1 MNMFKGCKL
10 QAKNQETK
18 KLRNQETKM
27 EKTIVITG
35 AAGNLGKAVVHELIE
50 KDYHIEATL
59 GPNEEADFYDSDH
72 LNAQPLNL
80 LDPVASEAYIN
91 HIAGTHSSIEGAVL
105 IVGGFAMGN
114 IEETKTDDLQK
125 MYKLNF
131 ETAYNMVR
139 PLIKV
144 FKKQPE
150 GGQIIMIGSRAAIN
164 PDEGKNFIS
173 YSLSKSLIFRLS
185 EFINAEYN
193 DKNIFSH
200 VIVPATM
207 DTPANRSG
215 MPDADFNSWVPT
227 ERVAETISFAL
238 SDAGKML
245 RESVFKVYNK
255 A

>member
-1 MNMFKGCKL
+1 MK
-10 QAKNQETK
+10 
-18 KLRNQETKM
+18 
-27 EKTIVITG
+27 KTIVITG

-50 KDYHIEATL
+50 KGYHIEATL

-80 LDPVASEAYIN
+80 LNPEATEAYVK
-91 HIAGTHSSIEGAVL
+91 HIAKTHYSIDGAVL

-114 IEETKTDDLQK
+114 IEETPSEDLMK

-139 PLIKV
+139 PLIKE

-150 GGQIIMIGSRAAIN
+150 GGQIILIGSRAAIN
-164 PDEGKNFIS
+164 PAEGKDFIS

-193 DKNIFSH
+193 NQNIYSH

-207 DTPANRSG
+207 DTPVNRAG
-215 MPDADFNSWVPT
+215 MPDADFSSWVPT
-227 ERVAETISFAL
+227 EKVAETIAFAL
-238 SDAGKML
+238 SEAGKML